1 MLATICGE
9 IVRSLNMSF
18 RVSFGLAEILG
29 IFGSYALVQS
39 NYGIGSGLLAMSIFG
54 VFMRMALEI
63 QSKKENNQKI
73 ESIANTV
80 KEALLTPQAWGNFS
94 NKNMH

>member
-1 MLATICGE
+1 
-9 IVRSLNMSF
+9 MSF

-29 IFGSYALVQS
+29 IFGCYALVTS
-39 NYGIGSGLLAMSIFG
+39 NWGVGSALLCMGIFG

-63 QSKKENNQKI
+63 QAKKENNQKI
-73 ESIANTV
+73 ETVANTL
-80 KEALLTPQAWGNFS
+80 KDAIFSNQSWGNVS